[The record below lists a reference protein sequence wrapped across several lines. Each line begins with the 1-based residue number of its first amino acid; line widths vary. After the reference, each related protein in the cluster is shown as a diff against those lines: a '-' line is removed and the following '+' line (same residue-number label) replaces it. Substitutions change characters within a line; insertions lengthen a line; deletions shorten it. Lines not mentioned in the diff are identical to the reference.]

1 MNPVNAHRTQHLVT
15 LAKDGDR
22 PAVEQLC
29 RIYGERVRRI
39 IRFRIDRKLRPK
51 IDTVDIV
58 QDALVSALGGLEN
71 FTYKDEGDFLRWL
84 SRIAENKLRDELD
97 RFHAEKRDIRR
108 EIPFKRAE
116 GGTGECSCG
125 VPDPLETTT
134 PSVLLSR
141 QEQLDRLERAID
153 DLKPEYREVIFL
165 SRIER
170 LSHEEIATK
179 LDKSRGA
186 VAMLLSRALLA
197 LAAAYEKT

>member
-1 MNPVNAHRTQHLVT
+1 MSPANDQNTRHLVT
-15 LAKDGDR
+15 LAQEGDQ

-39 IRFRIDRKLRPK
+39 IRLRIDSKLRPK
-51 IDTVDIV
+51 IDSVDVV
-58 QDALVSALGGLEN
+58 QDALVLALAGLEN

-84 SRIAENKLRDELD
+84 SRIAENKLRDTLD
-97 RFHAEKRDIRR
+97 KFHADKRDIRR
-108 EIPFKRAE
+108 EIPFKKIEPNTEYGSYGLA
-116 GGTGECSCG
+116 
-125 VPDPLETTT
+125 DPLQTTT

-141 QEQLDRLERAID
+141 KEQLDRLEKALD
-153 DLKPEYREVIFL
+153 DLKPEYREVIYL

-170 LSHEEIATK
+170 LSHEEIAVR
-179 LDKSRGA
+179 LNKSKGA